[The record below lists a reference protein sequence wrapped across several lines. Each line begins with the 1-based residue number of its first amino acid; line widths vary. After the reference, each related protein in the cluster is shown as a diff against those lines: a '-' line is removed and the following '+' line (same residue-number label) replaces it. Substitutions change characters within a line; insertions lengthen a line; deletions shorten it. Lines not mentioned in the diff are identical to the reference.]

1 METRISRPSDPAVV
15 CISPQLQQTLRK
27 WERTRSWKR
36 KLLPSWRSFWVG
48 NSISGWRFCR
58 RGRPS
63 GRPQGFHLKAL
74 MCLLQSTLVLCG
86 CCCWWRMARETP
98 MLISFRSTS
107 DRASARTS
115 QTAWA
120 LETCSPGPAQF
131 CWRTFLESTQ
141 VKGALCASCSYS
153 NILLYTATLKVVDIL
168 LWLFFYLTWYTQN
181 LFSVQSCFVFHLK
194 SSGWAIFLK
203 S

>member
-1 METRISRPSDPAVV
+1 MDTRIRRWSDPAVV
-15 CISPQLQQTLRK
+15 CISLQLQQTLRK

-58 RGRPS
+58 RGWPS
-63 GRPQGFHLKAL
+63 GQTQGFHLKAL

-107 DRASARTS
+107 ENASARTS

-120 LETCSPGPAQF
+120 SETCSPGPARL

-153 NILLYTATLKVVDIL
+153 KILLYTGKLKVAVQ
-168 LWLFFYLTWYTQN
+168 LFFYLSWCTQN
-181 LFSVQSCFVFHLK
+181 SFSVQSWVFFFILNVPV
-194 SSGWAIFLK
+194 IFLK